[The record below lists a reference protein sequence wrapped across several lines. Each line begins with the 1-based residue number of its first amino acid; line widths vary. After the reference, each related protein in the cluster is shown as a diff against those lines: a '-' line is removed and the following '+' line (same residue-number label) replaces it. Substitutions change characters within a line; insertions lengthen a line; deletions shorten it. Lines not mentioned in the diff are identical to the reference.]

1 MKGVCMII
9 EQFRLVNKIA
19 LVTGASRG
27 LGKAIALGLADAGA
41 DMVLASRNLTA
52 LKAVEGE
59 IIHLGRNALALQVD
73 VSQAASVHRM
83 VAQATEAFG
92 SIDILVNAAGITI
105 RHPSEAYPEEDW
117 EKVLDVNLKGTFL
130 CCQAVA
136 KGMIDQGGG
145 KIINIAS
152 LASVIG
158 IPTVP
163 AYTASKG
170 GVVQLT
176 KTLAIDWAKYH
187 INVNAIGPGYFHTE
201 MTVPLEKDPVRS
213 SRIMARIPMGRWG
226 MPEELQ
232 GIAVFLASDAS
243 AYMTGQTVYVDG
255 GWLAG

>member
-1 MKGVCMII
+1 MII
-9 EQFRLVNKIA
+9 EQFRLVDRIA

-52 LKAVEGE
+52 LKAVQREVRD
-59 IIHLGRNALALQVD
+59 LGRKALALQVD
-73 VSQAASVHRM
+73 VSQTTSVHRM
-83 VAQATEAFG
+83 AAQATEAFG
-92 SIDILVNAAGITI
+92 RIDVLVNAAGITT
-105 RHPSEAYPEEDW
+105 RHPSEAYPEEEW
-117 EKVLDVNLKGTFL
+117 ENVLDVNLKGTFL

-136 KGMIDQGGG
+136 RGMIDQDGG

-187 INVNAIGPGYFHTE
+187 INVNAIGPGYFHTD
-201 MTVPLEKDPVRS
+201 MTASLEKDPVRS
-213 SRIMARIPMGRWG
+213 RQIMARIPMGRWG

-232 GIAVFLASDAS
+232 GVAVFLASDAS